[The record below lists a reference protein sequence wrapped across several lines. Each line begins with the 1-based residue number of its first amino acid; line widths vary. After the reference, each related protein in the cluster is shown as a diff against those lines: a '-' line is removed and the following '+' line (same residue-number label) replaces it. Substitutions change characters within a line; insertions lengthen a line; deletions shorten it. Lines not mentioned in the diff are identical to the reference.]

1 MAPTQTPMRVFRF
14 RLFRLVAIAGV
25 CATATLAAGC
35 DNWISSSSN
44 SYWYCWD
51 EGAKKPHHLG
61 HHVSGDH
68 VCNDNELKGTRFSPR

>member
-35 DNWISSSSN
+35 DDWISSSAN

-68 VCNDNELKGTRFSPR
+68 VCSDDELKGTRFSPR